1 LVPRRRLVSG
11 WLPDLRAELLAF
23 PHGKHDDIVDALGLC
38 GQLLDKFTP
47 GHVPISL
54 KPSLNARDK
63 AYVPYDAW
71 NSDPNYDAF
80 MLKTL

>member
-1 LVPRRRLVSG
+1 M
-11 WLPDLRAELLAF
+11 
-23 PHGKHDDIVDALGLC
+23 
-38 GQLLDKFTP
+38 DKFTP

-63 AYVPYDAW
+63 AYVPYDTW
-71 NSDPNYDAF
+71 NGDPNYDAF